1 VRILKRLKNRLIAKV
16 ITRYP
21 SLANHLIAAYKP
33 WESGAP
39 TPWTPVTKPL
49 GQCKVALI
57 TTAGIHHKNQ
67 KRFDMQ
73 DPHGDPTFREIDPDT
88 IGDNFQ
94 ITHDYYDHSDAVK
107 DLNIVFPIDRF
118 KELKN
123 DGILG
128 DLAKRHYSL
137 MGHIDGPHIV
147 TLIENSA
154 SKIITNLHA
163 DRVDLVFLTHA

>member
-1 VRILKRLKNRLIAKV
+1 MSIFKRLKNRAIAKV

-21 SLANHLIAAYKP
+21 SLANRLISAYRP

-49 GQCKVALI
+49 DQCKVALI
-57 TTAGIHHKNQ
+57 TTAGVHHRSQ
-67 KRFDMQ
+67 KKFDMQ
-73 DPHGDPTFREIDPDT
+73 DPHGDPTFREIDPNT
-88 IGDNFQ
+88 IRENYE
-94 ITHDYYDHSDAVK
+94 ITHDYYDHSDAAK
-107 DLNIVFPIDRF
+107 DLNIIFPIDRF
-118 KELKN
+118 EELKK

-147 TLIENSA
+147 TLIEKSA
-154 SKIITNLHA
+154 SNIIKNLHA
-163 DRVDLVFLTHA
+163 DYVDLVFLTPA